1 MVRSTRRKGAKS
13 FHLAR
18 RLLSPVEHL
27 LGLAKDVG
35 TSGLRRTRNIFRAG
49 MGFAKNTV
57 SSTGKHVNG
66 AVNGLVFGK
75 SRKSRSSRK
84 SRNSRKSRSRKSE
97 RKSKTRR

>member
-1 MVRSTRRKGAKS
+1 MVRTTRRKGAKS

-35 TSGLRRTRNIFRAG
+35 NSGLRRTRNIFRAG

-75 SRKSRSSRK
+75 SRKSR
-84 SRNSRKSRSRKSE
+84 NSRKSRSRKS
-97 RKSKTRR
+97 KSKSKSRR

>member
-1 MVRSTRRKGAKS
+1 MVRSTRRKEAKS

-35 TSGLRRTRNIFRAG
+35 NSGLRRTRNIFRAG

-75 SRKSRSSRK
+75 SRKSRK
-84 SRNSRKSRSRKSE
+84 SNSRKSRSRKSSKSE
-97 RKSKTRR
+97 RKARR

>member
-1 MVRSTRRKGAKS
+1 MPRDTRKR

-35 TSGLRRTRNIFRAG
+35 NSGLRRTRNIFRAG

-57 SSTGKHVNG
+57 NSTGKHVNG

-75 SRKSRSSRK
+75 SRKSRRQSRNRKSKSKSKSK
-84 SRNSRKSRSRKSE
+84 SRNSRR
-97 RKSKTRR
+97 

>member
-75 SRKSRSSRK
+75 SRKSR
-84 SRNSRKSRSRKSE
+84 NSRKSRSRKSE
-97 RKSKTRR
+97 RKSKNRR